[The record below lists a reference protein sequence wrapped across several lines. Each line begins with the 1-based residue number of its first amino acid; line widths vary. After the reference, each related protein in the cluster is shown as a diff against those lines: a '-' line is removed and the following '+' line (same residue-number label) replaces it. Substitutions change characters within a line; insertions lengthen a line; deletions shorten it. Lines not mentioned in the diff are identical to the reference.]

1 MMRMENAPLFTGG
14 NRGGV
19 YTFGAVLA
27 RLGLKGVNKEH
38 EVTSKVDPT

>member
-27 RLGLKGVNKEH
+27 RLVHALWSFE
-38 EVTSKVDPT
+38 